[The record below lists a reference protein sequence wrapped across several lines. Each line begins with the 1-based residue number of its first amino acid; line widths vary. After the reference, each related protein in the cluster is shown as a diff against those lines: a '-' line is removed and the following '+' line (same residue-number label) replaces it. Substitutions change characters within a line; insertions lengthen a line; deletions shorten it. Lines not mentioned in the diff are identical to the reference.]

1 MDTGEVAGGKGVRW
15 WWWGVPDVFL
25 LLLGEFQIVAE
36 DLDSRLFK
44 TESTCLGR
52 LTVDTEHLPK
62 KPKERQFFTQVR
74 CLRKKGKVCGAMPY
88 AQTNKQLPTV

>member
-1 MDTGEVAGGKGVRW
+1 MVADGWTLGEWG
-15 WWWGVPDVFL
+15 GVPDVSL
-25 LLLGEFQIVAE
+25 LLLGEFQSVAE

-62 KPKERQFFTQVR
+62 KPRERHTVFHTGQTVE
-74 CLRKKGKVCGAMPY
+74 RKKGKVCGLTLRRINSHP
-88 AQTNKQLPTV
+88 QCKTFP

>member
-1 MDTGEVAGGKGVRW
+1 MDTGGVGGWRG
-15 WWWGVPDVFL
+15 GGGSPEVFL
-25 LLLGEFQIVAE
+25 LLLGEFQSVAE

-62 KPKERQFFTQVR
+62 KPKERHTGFHTGQTAG
-74 CLRKKGKVCGAMPY
+74 RKRGGVCGAMRY
-88 AQTNKQLPTV
+88 VRTSKQPSTV